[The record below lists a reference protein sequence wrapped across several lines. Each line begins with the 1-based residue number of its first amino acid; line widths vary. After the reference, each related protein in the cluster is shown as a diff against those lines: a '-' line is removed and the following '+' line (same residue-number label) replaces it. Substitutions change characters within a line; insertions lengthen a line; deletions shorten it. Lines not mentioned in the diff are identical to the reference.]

1 MKLKDKRKELKLTQR
16 QVAEMLGMPYQNY
29 QKYENEKVIPVATT
43 ACKIAKALNTTVE
56 ELYGED

>member
-16 QVAEMLGMPYQNY
+16 EVAA
-29 QKYENEKVIPVATT
+29 KVGIPSATM
-43 ACKIAKALNTTVE
+43 ACKIAGVLNTTVE

>member
-16 QVAEMLGMPYQNY
+16 EVAAKVGIPYQMY
-29 QKYENEKVIPVATT
+29 QRYERNAAIPSATM
-43 ACKIAKALNTTVE
+43 ACKIAGVLNTTVE